1 MKNFPIFIL
10 VFCMLSA
17 CRSSRNVTAETA
29 VDETVVTHVATV
41 DSTAEQRRTL
51 SISESLKV
59 MTAGADSIRIRVE
72 TDTMKTIREVTV
84 YRPSLS
90 IRDTLRSHTETE
102 VSEQKRS
109 ETEVGEKAV
118 RHVRSEENLSETKGE
133 NPGRAI
139 FAVVLV
145 AVVVGLLL
153 FRFRR

>member
-10 VFCMLSA
+10 VLWMLSA
-17 CRSSRNVTAETA
+17 CRSSRNVTAETV

-41 DSTAEQRRTL
+41 DSTTEQKRTVATA
-51 SISESLKV
+51 ESLRE
-59 MTAGADSIRIRVE
+59 MTAGADSIRIRVV
-72 TDTMKTIREVTV
+72 TDTLRTVREVTV

-102 VSEQKRS
+102 VSELKRS
-109 ETEVGEKAV
+109 ETEVGEKVV

>member
-10 VFCMLSA
+10 VLWMLSA

-109 ETEVGEKAV
+109 ETEDGEKV
-118 RHVRSEENLSETKGE
+118 VKHVRSEENLSEEKGRS
-133 NPGRAI
+133 GGSVG
-139 FAVVLV
+139 FALVLV
-145 AVVVGLLL
+145 AVAVCLLL
-153 FRFRR
+153 ARFRK